1 MTYTTIIDILELLL
15 LAGIF
20 VFILR
25 FVFLHYTAKVRKP
38 AAWVRAV
45 KKGEVDPEL
54 RMLERRYP
62 DKIRFY
68 NIWLQTGRIHR
79 ENIPGDFAEL
89 GVYKGET
96 ARVILQCAR
105 GRALH
110 LFDTWEGFPPG
121 DLAGETGRASTYTTQ
136 HFADASPGKVM
147 KLLGDAP
154 NVFVHEGYFP
164 ESASVMHETLFAFV
178 SLDADLQAPTAAGLE
193 FFYER
198 LSPGGVI
205 LVHDYNTDWP
215 GLMKAVDEFCKKH
228 GVIALPLPDADS
240 TVMIART
247 K

>member
-1 MTYTTIIDILELLL
+1 MTYTSIIDILELLL

-25 FVFLHYTAKVRKP
+25 FIFMNYTAKVRKP

-45 KKGEVDPEL
+45 KNGEVGPEL
-54 RMLERRYP
+54 RLLERKYP

-68 NIWLQTGRIHR
+68 NIWLQSRRIHS

-96 ARVILQCAR
+96 ARVILQCAGER
-105 GRALH
+105 RLH
-110 LFDTWEGFPPG
+110 LFDTWEGFPSD
-121 DLAGETGRASTYTTQ
+121 DLAGETGRAGTYTPH
-136 HFADASPGKVM
+136 HFADTSIDKVK
-147 KLLGDAP
+147 KLLGDTTK
-154 NVFVHEGYFP
+154 VIFHEGYFP
-164 ESASVMHETLFAFV
+164 ESAAGLSGNTFAFV

-205 LVHDYNTDWP
+205 LVHDYNPDWP
-215 GLMKAVDEFCKKH
+215 GLMKAVDNFCKKH

-240 TVMIART
+240 TVMIVRA